1 MTPPAQEIHSSPY
14 LNVVGVGVVTGLDAL
29 SVAPPLVPYGHLG
42 ARWKWCVLLGG
53 PWGCLACLGVC
64 GDMRLGPQALCLD
77 ESFVQRSC
85 GLVAGDFVGMA
96 GRAAGESIACS
107 LV

>member
-53 PWGCLACLGVC
+53 SMGVP
-64 GDMRLGPQALCLD
+64 GLPGGLRGHEVRPSGPMP
-77 ESFVQRSC
+77 
-85 GLVAGDFVGMA
+85 G
-96 GRAAGESIACS
+96 
-107 LV
+107 